1 MLYNACMSLSE
12 YCRTAGAVHSLGLHL
27 VWCPKYRR
35 PVLVGSVAV
44 RLKELLRQ
52 KATERN
58 WSIEALEVMPD
69 HVHLLVRTGP
79 DASPALVAHQ
89 CKGFTSRM
97 LRSEFP
103 HLRSRLPTLWSK
115 SYFAA
120 SVGRVSEATIRRY
133 IAEQTTR
140 PEKGR
145 P

>member
-1 MLYNACMSLSE
+1 MVSLRG
-12 YCRTAGAVHSLGLHL
+12 YGRTAGAVHSIGLHL

-35 PVLVGSVAV
+35 PVLGGRVAE
-44 RLKELLRQ
+44 RLRGLI
-52 KATERN
+52 KAKCAERG
-58 WSIEALEVMPD
+58 WTVEALEVMPD
-69 HVHLLVRTGP
+69 HVHLFVGTGP

-89 CKGFTSRM
+89 CKGFTSRV
-97 LRSEFP
+97 LRAEFP

-115 SYFAA
+115 SYLVA
-120 SVGRVSEATIRRY
+120 SVGRVSEAAIGRY

>member
-1 MLYNACMSLSE
+1 MASLSG
-12 YCRTAGAVHSLGLHL
+12 YGRTSGAVHRIGLHL

-35 PVLVGSVAV
+35 PVLGDRVAD
-44 RLKELLRQ
+44 RLRSLIQAKC
-52 KATERN
+52 AERG
-58 WSIEALEVMPD
+58 WTVEALEVMPD
-69 HVHLLVRTGP
+69 RVHLFVRTGP

-89 CKGFTSRM
+89 CKGFTSRV
-97 LRSEFP
+97 LRAEFP

-115 SYFAA
+115 SYLVA
-120 SVGRVSEATIRRY
+120 SVGRVSEAAIRRY

>member
-1 MLYNACMSLSE
+1 MGSLSE
-12 YCRTAGAVHSLGLHL
+12 YGRTAGAVHSIGWHI

-35 PVLVGSVAV
+35 PVLVGEVAD
-44 RLKELLRQ
+44 RLKALLGE
-52 KATERN
+52 KTAERG
-58 WSIEALEVMPD
+58 WTVKALEVMPD
-69 HVHLLVRTGP
+69 HVHLFVRTGP
-79 DASPALVAHQ
+79 DASAALVAHQ
-89 CKGFTSRM
+89 LKGFTSRV
-97 LRSEFP
+97 LRGEFP

-133 IAEQTTR
+133 IDEQTTR